1 MRVMGA
7 TGPTHIKPLK
17 EDKAVEMGAEFLGEA
32 FIYSVAASFLMFEY
46 WRSSRKEALLEAE
59 QDRDID
65 VLQEKLKN
73 VQQTLNTIS
82 DKMAALEHS
91 ISLKD
96 TKNIKK

>member
-1 MRVMGA
+1 MGA

-17 EDKAVEMGAEFLGEA
+17 EDKAVEIGAEIIGEA

-46 WRSSRKEALLEAE
+46 WRSSRNEALLEAE

-73 VQQTLNTIS
+73 VEEMINTIN
-82 DKMAALEHS
+82 DKIAELQDS
-91 ISLKD
+91 NIVKD
-96 TKNIKK
+96 KKEQNQ